1 MPHQLVNIEAYMV
14 TIRSDPT
21 TDLENTVCT
30 NSTHMNIEQTESCA
44 HEWSVVVADV
54 ESRMDKY

>member
-1 MPHQLVNIEAYMV
+1 MV

-21 TDLENTVCT
+21 TDLQNMVLT
-30 NSTHMNIEQTESCA
+30 NSTHMNIEQTESCV